1 MYDVISMS
9 SLCDDEYGQERGDQE
24 DDAHHDAGELVVQGG
39 PGVEEDGVAVEDH
52 DVEAAEVEEDE
63 HDEAD
68 DERFDDAG
76 LDEGGKS
83 DLILLL
89 LSDGLLDDGHLPGQ
103 DFPVPRSVE
112 PLQ

>member
-1 MYDVISMS
+1 M
-9 SLCDDEYGQERGDQE
+9 
-24 DDAHHDAGELVVQGG
+24 VQGG
-39 PGVEEDGVAVEDH
+39 AGVEEDGVAVEDH
-52 DVEAAEVEEDE
+52 DVEAAEVEEDK

-76 LDEGGKS
+76 LDEGGQS

-89 LSDGLLDDGHLPGQ
+89 LPDGLLDDGHLPGQ
-103 DFPVPRSVE
+103 EGPVSRAVE

>member
-1 MYDVISMS
+1 M
-9 SLCDDEYGQERGDQE
+9 
-24 DDAHHDAGELVVQGG
+24 VQGG
-39 PGVEEDGVAVEDH
+39 AGVEEDGVAVEDH
-52 DVEAAEVEEDE
+52 DVEAAEVEEDK

-76 LDEGGKS
+76 LDEGGQS

-89 LSDGLLDDGHLPGQ
+89 LPDGLLDDGHLPGQ
-103 DFPVPRSVE
+103 ECPVSRTVE

>member
-1 MYDVISMS
+1 MISIS
-9 SLCDDEYGQERGDQE
+9 SLCDDEDGQEGGDQE

-76 LDEGGKS
+76 LDEIGQS
-83 DLILLL
+83 DLVLLL
-89 LSDGLLDDGHLPGQ
+89 LPDVVLDDGHLPSQ
-103 DFPVPRSVE
+103 NFPVPRSVE